1 AVGRPIAIEIRV
13 QPSRSAATVGAA
25 RPAGSNPKMASTIT
39 SDDAHESDSA
49 HEIDTAHD
57 IETGGGAVLADSVV
71 DHIAKSFPGS
81 RIVDS
86 SKK

>member
-1 AVGRPIAIEIRV
+1 
-13 QPSRSAATVGAA
+13 
-25 RPAGSNPKMASTIT
+25 MASTIT
-39 SDDAHESDSA
+39 SNDAHESDSA

-57 IETGGGAVLADSVV
+57 SEIDDGAVSAESVV

>member
-1 AVGRPIAIEIRV
+1 
-13 QPSRSAATVGAA
+13 
-25 RPAGSNPKMASTIT
+25 MASTIT

-57 IETGGGAVLADSVV
+57 SETDDGAVSAESVV